1 MGSFSRE
8 ILSQVG
14 TLQKPGEVWRA
25 INEMFATQSQAQA
38 INTRIELTNLKLKS
52 NMAMAEYLGKIKSLT
67 DEVACTAVALSDPEI
82 VRLQDPCW
90 PRHGLQSSRLCPCSM
105 GGTPHGSKAA

>member
-90 PRHGLQSSRLCPCSM
+90 PRHGLQSSRLCSCSM